1 MVNNTR
7 RLYIVAY
14 DTSDDK
20 RRKKIV
26 KLLEKT
32 GIRINWSVFE
42 CMITQSQHNVLTSEI
57 NKIIHPKEDT
67 VVIYPICK
75 DCYSKT
81 VYLPDNRRI
90 VQKKVI
96 VV

>member
-1 MVNNTR
+1 MVNNTK
-7 RLYIVAY
+7 RLYVVVY
-14 DTSDDK
+14 DTSDNK
-20 RRKKIV
+20 RRQKIV

-42 CMITQSQHNVLTSEI
+42 CMITLSQRDVLTSEI
-57 NKIIHPKEDT
+57 NKIVHPKEDT

-75 DCYSKT
+75 DCYSKAI
-81 VYLPDNRRI
+81 YFPDKQRK
-90 VQKKVI
+90 VPKKVI